1 MIDMIDK
8 LKNAVEN
15 DLVGMYNNVLSSS
28 VVEDFYFPIIAS
40 NPKLYST
47 SGLQHYIGT
56 AFLALRISQFFSLD
70 DYSSATAFLS
80 GLLHDINKWGIPQDE
95 IIKRLENT
103 NLFHVFSEFFG
114 EEKTRRVI
122 KDSIEIAKT
131 LERGGSSRSLQ
142 KISEIVRISDYI
154 SGDERA
160 WTIRRVIDIL
170 RNSPL
175 INIGHESIYPI
186 YLGRQRLATIY
197 LSHLV
202 KEDLI
207 ERDMIPLITSSEGMV
222 FLRKTSTSITYD
234 EIIKRMSPLLISG
247 SRKSKTK
254 PPDPTRLI
262 KALKNCKMNL
272 SQSYESISG
281 YDYEDLVRGLED
293 AKISRI
299 DHINYLL
306 TLIYILQRPEGKRHK
321 EKREKIFRKISE
333 ILNIN
338 LSTSKLCEAF
348 IMIRDILIKSD
359 DDFIRRFEEKI
370 LEMIR
375 EEMREK
381 EINSDILKRK
391 ISRYISLP
399 REQDEFKDNATRRC
413 PVCGEEILEARPLS
427 AFLKEL
433 KKVVGGINTVE
444 VFLPGIQGSPDK
456 PGSIEKLGHKT
467 DVCET
472 CFFEVKELM
481 PRLGLADGLWSAV
494 LTYYPNI
501 SIDLAD
507 VISNSIKTI
516 VGLDKSSESYK
527 IVPDYMS
534 GRILV
539 GISMREKGLNKKALS
554 NALKIWIIFGGN
566 MLITTNPLTSPPL
579 IDVPIRLEINDMIF
593 LECSSRYI
601 EILKKASSYG
611 SYLSFTSQMRY
622 WFFTSLLNYVS
633 SLETTLSDSDVVFR
647 RSFGGTTGFCTLDV
661 LSSELIR

>member
-1 MIDMIDK
+1 MIDE

-15 DLVGMYNNVLSSS
+15 DLVNIYNNILSSS

-40 NPKLYST
+40 NPKLYPT
-47 SGLQHYIGT
+47 SGVQHYLGT
-56 AFLALRISQFFSLD
+56 AFLALRISQFLSLD
-70 DYSSATAFLS
+70 DYSSAIAFLS
-80 GLLHDINKWGIPQDE
+80 GLLHDINKWGISQDE
-95 IIKRLENT
+95 IIKRFEGT
-103 NLFHVFSEFFG
+103 DLFQVFSEFFG
-114 EEKTRRVI
+114 EEKTKKII

-154 SGDERA
+154 SGDERSLK
-160 WTIRRVIDIL
+160 INHVIDIL

-175 INIGHESIYPI
+175 INIRYESIYPI
-186 YLGRQRLATIY
+186 YLGRQRLVTVY

-207 ERDMIPLITSSEGMV
+207 ERGMIPLITSSEGMI
-222 FLRKTSTSITYD
+222 FLRKTLTSTTYD
-234 EIIKRMSPLLISG
+234 AIIKRMSPLLSSG

-254 PPDPTRLI
+254 PPNPTRLI
-262 KALKNCKMNL
+262 EALENCKMNL

-281 YDYEDLVRGLED
+281 YDYEDLVRGLEE

-306 TLIYILQRPEGKRHK
+306 TLIYILQRPEGKNHR

-338 LSTSKLCEAF
+338 LSTSKLCEAL
-348 IMIRDILIKSD
+348 ITIRDTLMKSSN
-359 DDFIRRFEEKI
+359 DFIESFEEKI

-375 EEMREK
+375 EKMKEK
-381 EINSDILKRK
+381 EIKPDLLKRK

-399 REQDEFKDNATRRC
+399 REQDEFKDNVARRC
-413 PVCGEEILEARPLS
+413 SVCGEEILEARPLS

-444 VFLPGIQGSPDK
+444 IFLPGIQGSPDR

-467 DVCET
+467 DVCEI

-516 VGLDKSSESYK
+516 AGFDKSSETYK
-527 IVPDYMS
+527 VIPDYMS
-534 GRILV
+534 GRILI
-539 GISMREKGLNKKALS
+539 GISVRGKGLDK
-554 NALKIWIIFGGN
+554 NALLNALRMWFIFGGN
-566 MLITTNPLTSPPL
+566 MFITTNPLTSPPL
-579 IDVPIRLEINDMIF
+579 IDAPVRLEINDMIF
-593 LECSSRYI
+593 LECSSRYL
-601 EILKKASSYG
+601 EILKKASSHG
-611 SYLSFTSQMRY
+611 SYLSFTSQMRH
-622 WFFTSLLNYVS
+622 WLFVSLLNYVS
-633 SLETTLSDSDVVFR
+633 SLETASSGSDVVLK
-647 RSFGGTTGFCTLDV
+647 RSFGFTTGYCSLDS
-661 LSSELIR
+661 LELIR

>member
-1 MIDMIDK
+1 MIDE

-15 DLVGMYNNVLSSS
+15 DLVNIYDNISSS
-28 VVEDFYFPIIAS
+28 SIVEDFYYPIIAS
-40 NPKLYST
+40 NPKLYPT
-47 SGLQHYIGT
+47 SGLQHYFGT
-56 AFLALRISQFFSLD
+56 AFLALRISQFLSLD

-80 GLLHDINKWGIPQDE
+80 GLLHDINKWGISQEE
-95 IIKRLENT
+95 IIKRLENI

-114 EEKTRRVI
+114 EEKTRRII

-160 WTIRRVIDIL
+160 WAINRVIDIL
-170 RNSPL
+170 RNSSL
-175 INIGHESIYPI
+175 IGIGHESIYPI
-186 YLGRQRLATIY
+186 YLGRQRLVTVY

-207 ERDMIPLITSSEGMV
+207 ERDMIPLITSSEGMI
-222 FLRKTSTSITYD
+222 FLRRSSISITYD
-234 EIIKRMSPLLISG
+234 DVIKRMIPLLSSG
-247 SRKSKTK
+247 SGKSKTK
-254 PPDPTRLI
+254 PPNPTRLI
-262 KALKNCKMNL
+262 KALENCKMNL
-272 SQSYESISG
+272 SQSYESLSG
-281 YDYEDLVRGLED
+281 YDYEDLVRGLEEV
-293 AKISRI
+293 KISRI

-306 TLIYILQRPEGKRHK
+306 TLIYILQRPEGKDHK

-333 ILNIN
+333 ILNTN
-338 LSTSKLCEAF
+338 LSASKLCETLT
-348 IMIRDILIKSD
+348 MIRNILMKSD
-359 DDFIRRFEEKI
+359 DDFIRSFEEKI

-381 EINSDILKRK
+381 EIKPDLLKRK
-391 ISRYISLP
+391 FSRYISLP
-399 REQDEFKDNATRRC
+399 REQDEFKDNAMRRC

-427 AFLKEL
+427 VFLKEL
-433 KKVVGGINTVE
+433 KKVVGEINTVE
-444 VFLPGIQGSPDK
+444 IFLPGIQGSPDR

-516 VGLDKSSESYK
+516 AGFDKSSETYK
-527 IVPDYMS
+527 VIPDYMS
-534 GRILV
+534 GRILI
-539 GISMREKGLNKKALS
+539 GISVRGKGLDKNALL
-554 NALKIWIIFGGN
+554 NALKIWLIFGGN
-566 MLITTNPLTSPPL
+566 MFISTNPLTSPPL
-579 IDVPIRLEINDMIF
+579 IDAPIRLEINDMIF
-593 LECSSRYI
+593 LECSSKYL
-601 EILKKASSYG
+601 EILKKASSHS
-611 SYLSFTSQMRY
+611 SYLSFTSQIRY
-622 WFFTSLLNYVS
+622 WLFTSLLNYVS
-633 SLETTLSDSDVVFR
+633 SLETTSSGSDVVFK
-647 RSFGGTTGFCTLDV
+647 RSFGFTTGYCSLDS